1 VEVAA
6 NHSAAGVQLFFD
18 DPNGARIELV
28 VSE

>member
-1 VEVAA
+1 VTT
-6 NHSAAGVQLFFD
+6 NRSTAGVQLFFD